1 MFRFTLRLLQ
11 FSYISGLKYKS
22 TQDSHGNALDPQEGV
37 SKTLTLRVNAGSV
50 PTVNNVHIPIIR
62 LARIPVAPDGTPLIS
77 AEEVVIQEEGE
88 DYSGLITSSAQS
100 TYNYTMTKSILSLRE
115 SL

>member
-1 MFRFTLRLLQ
+1 MKKAAPLPRVTVTFYAFIALT
-11 FSYISGLKYKS
+11 SGLKYKS
-22 TQDSHGNALDPQEGV
+22 MQETHGCTPDPQEGV

-100 TYNYTMTKSILSLRE
+100 AYNYVMT
-115 SL
+115 

>member
-1 MFRFTLRLLQ
+1 M
-11 FSYISGLKYKS
+11 KYKS
-22 TQDSHGNALDPQEGV
+22 TQEAQGCSPEPQEGV
-37 SKTLTLRVNAGSV
+37 AKTLTLRVNAGSV

-100 TYNYTMTKSILSLRE
+100 MLRFP
-115 SL
+115 SVK

>member
-1 MFRFTLRLLQ
+1 MAAQKCALNVLLFIPTLVVTILPCV
-11 FSYISGLKYKS
+11 SGLKYKS
-22 TQDSHGNALDPQEGV
+22 VQEAHGCTPEPQDGT

-88 DYSGLITSSAQS
+88 EYSGLITSSAQS
-100 TYNYTMTKSILSLRE
+100 M
-115 SL
+115 